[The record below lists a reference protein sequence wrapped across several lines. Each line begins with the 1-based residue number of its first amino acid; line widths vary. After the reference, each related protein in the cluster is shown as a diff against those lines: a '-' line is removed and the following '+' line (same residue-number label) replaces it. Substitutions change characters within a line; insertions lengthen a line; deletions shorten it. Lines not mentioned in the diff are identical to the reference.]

1 MLSALLDFCEVHQPI
16 VIGGFLHKG
25 LVMGI
30 DDIFFA
36 VSLNKVLNK

>member
-1 MLSALLDFCEVHQPI
+1 MLSALLSFGEGHQPL

-25 LVMGI
+25 LVMVI